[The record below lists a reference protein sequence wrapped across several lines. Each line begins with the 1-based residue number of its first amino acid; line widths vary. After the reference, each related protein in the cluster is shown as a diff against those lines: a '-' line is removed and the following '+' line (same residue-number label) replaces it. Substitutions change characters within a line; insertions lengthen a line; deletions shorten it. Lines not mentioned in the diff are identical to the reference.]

1 MINACSRGAQDAA
14 ARLMQTADLL
24 ACRIRREC
32 RLLSEREKQQK
43 GRELLGTVPASL
55 RRAVVE
61 RLKARSSA

>member
-1 MINACSRGAQDAA
+1 
-14 ARLMQTADLL
+14 MQTADLL

>member
-14 ARLMQTADLL
+14 ARSMQTADLL

-43 GRELLGTVPASL
+43 GPELLAAVPASL

-61 RLKARSSA
+61 RLKARSST